1 MTKKCAL
8 YTGNQGLH
16 RPERILEV
24 LNSVRILPRDIKMKE
39 KKRTE
44 EGKRKRRGRFCKAIT
59 GN

>member
-24 LNSVRILPRDIKMKE
+24 LNSVRILPRDIKMKGKKEQKKE
-39 KKRTE
+39 KEKE
-44 EGKRKRRGRFCKAIT
+44 EADFARR
-59 GN
+59 